1 VDRALE
7 QFRVDRASDAL
18 YHFVWHEFCD
28 WYIEFVKPDLSA
40 GEGGVRAE
48 TSRAVLQTVLDRLL
62 RMLHPFMPFIT
73 EELWEKLPRD
83 ASHLAVAAWP
93 VTDGSRIDDQ
103 AEQDIQVLQDLVARV
118 RNLRAESRIDPGKK
132 IELLVHPTSESGS
145 GLVEEEAGR
154 LSALVRASSVT
165 MVDRFQDGL
174 IAARGVSKGF
184 ELAIPLEGLLDLD
197 AERARLE
204 KELAKAEK
212 DLGVSEKRLHNPSF
226 TERAPA
232 EVVEKERRL
241 SSELR
246 EKVLRFRGSLK
257 NLEGGGEP

>member
-1 VDRALE
+1 
-7 QFRVDRASDAL
+7 
-18 YHFVWHEFCD
+18 
-28 WYIEFVKPDLSA
+28 
-40 GEGGVRAE
+40 
-48 TSRAVLQTVLDRLL
+48 
-62 RMLHPFMPFIT
+62 
-73 EELWEKLPRD
+73 
-83 ASHLAVAAWP
+83 
-93 VTDGSRIDDQ
+93 
-103 AEQDIQVLQDLVARV
+103 
-118 RNLRAESRIDPGKK
+118 
-132 IELLVHPTSESGS
+132 
-145 GLVEEEAGR
+145 
-154 LSALVRASSVT
+154 

-212 DLGVSEKRLHNPSF
+212 DLGVSENRLHNPSF